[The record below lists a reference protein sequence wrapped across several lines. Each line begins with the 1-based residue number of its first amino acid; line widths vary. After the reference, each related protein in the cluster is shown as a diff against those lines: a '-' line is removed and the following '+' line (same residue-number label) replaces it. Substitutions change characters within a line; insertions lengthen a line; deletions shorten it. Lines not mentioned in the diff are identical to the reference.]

1 MDILSVEEMF
11 GRLPAK
17 IEIDKLMK
25 RNSVKL
31 TKVIKVSGRSGIYNP
46 QKISQSIWLAAKKVG
61 GKDREL
67 SKALGEKVLVV
78 LRTRYP
84 NGEAIKTSQIGEV
97 VEKVLVEN
105 GHAKTSQEFIRYRE
119 NKKHLHKDK
128 ESLGVV
134 DDIGLSYNTLYILKR
149 RFLKRDEEGSVAET
163 PKEMLVR
170 VAGFLSDEEKGKE
183 NKEKWFKKF
192 FEIMTSFEFLPG
204 SRTLTNA
211 GKKHAQLANCFVWPI
226 EDDIDKIFEILHK
239 STLIKKHGGGCG
251 YNFSKVRPEGDLV
264 SGIPGLAGGPVKMI
278 EMFDLMTSLFKQE
291 GKYESGNMAI
301 LNANHPDIF
310 KFIACKQSDGYLSKT
325 NISIG
330 ITDRFMEAVAK
341 NKNWDLI
348 NPRTGEVENTVN
360 ARSILELIAS
370 MAWQSGDPGIINL
383 SAINKGTKLANP
395 MLKSKGPIQTTNP
408 CGEVPLYPFESC
420 NLGYVNFTKFV
431 KDGEFDFQKLAEVM
445 RIAVRLMDNV
455 IDASWF
461 PLKEVTDSVRNYRR
475 IGIGCV
481 GWAQTLSLL
490 EIPYDSDK
498 ACKLAEDITKKMYQT
513 AFKQSCSLA
522 EEKGP
527 FPFVRDSIWANKKRK
542 PRNVALLTFPPSS
555 SNAVICET
563 SFGIEPY
570 FALAYEQNVLG
581 GIRLKTVVPAFVKKL
596 KEKRIYSDEL
606 IQKVIDNH
614 GSCQGMKEVPVS
626 IQKIFKTAH
635 DIHWQDH
642 IKMQAAFQ
650 KWTDNAITKTIN
662 MSSSVTPQD
671 IEDAFTLAWKLGCKG
686 LTVYRDKTKK
696 NQVFEFGAKQQT
708 KSRKCPN
715 CEIKLIKDNKCY
727 KCKSCG
733 FSTCEL

>member
-1 MDILSVEEMF
+1 M
-11 GRLPAK
+11 GNK
-17 IEIDKLMK
+17 IKQVI
-25 RNSVKL
+25 KL
-31 TKVIKVSGRSGIYNP
+31 TGNLQDFTPK
-46 QKISQSIWLAAKKVG
+46 KITQSIWLAAKKVG
-61 GKDREL
+61 GKDKDL
-67 SKALGEKVLVV
+67 SITLGEKVTVV
-78 LRTRYP
+78 LQTKYE
-84 NGEAIKTSQIGEV
+84 NGESVKTIEIGET
-97 VEKVLVEN
+97 VEKILIEH
-105 GHAKTSQEFIRYRE
+105 GHVQTAQEFIRYRE
-119 NKKHLHKDK
+119 NKKHFHKDK
-128 ESLGVV
+128 KSLGVE

-149 RFLKRDEEGSVAET
+149 RFLKRDEEGETIET
-163 PKEMLVR
+163 PKEMLAR
-170 VAGFLSDEEKGKE
+170 VARFLSDEERGRE
-183 NKEKWFKKF
+183 NKEKWYKKF
-192 FEIMTSFEFLPG
+192 LEVMVSFEFLPG

-251 YNFSKVRPEGDLV
+251 YNFSKVRPEGDSV

-278 EMFDLMTSLFKQE
+278 EMFDLMTSLFRQE

-301 LNANHPDIF
+301 LNVSHPDIF

-330 ITDRFMEAVAK
+330 ITDRFMEAVTK
-341 NKNWDLI
+341 NKDWDLI

-360 ARSILELIAS
+360 AKSIIELMAS

-383 SAINKGTKLANP
+383 SAMNRGTKLSNP
-395 MLKSKGPIQTTNP
+395 MLKTKGPIQTTNP

-431 KDGEFDFQKLAEVM
+431 KGKEFDFQRLSEVM
-445 RIAVRLMDNV
+445 KVGVRLLDNV

-461 PLKEVTDSVRNYRR
+461 PIKEVTDSVKNYRR

-481 GWAQTLSLL
+481 GWAETLSLL
-490 EIPYDSDK
+490 GIAYDSER
-498 ACKLAEDITKKMYQT
+498 AFKLAEEVTKKMYET
-513 AFKQSCSLA
+513 AFKQSCDLA
-522 EEKGP
+522 KEKGP

-563 SFGIEPY
+563 SFGVEPY

-581 GIRLKTVVPAFVKKL
+581 GMRLKTVVPAFVKKL
-596 KEKRIYSDEL
+596 KEKGVYSDKL
-606 IQKVIDNH
+606 IHKVINNH
-614 GSCQGMKEVPVS
+614 GSCQGMKEVPVG
-626 IQKIFKTAH
+626 IQRIFKTAH
-635 DIHWQDH
+635 DIAWKDH

-662 MSSSVTPQD
+662 MSSSATPQD

-686 LTVYRDKTKK
+686 LTIYRDKTKK
-696 NQVFEFGAKQQT
+696 NQVFEFGGKKQT

-727 KCKSCG
+727 KCQKCG